1 MRKVVVLKLM
11 ATKMKNPWFLL
22 LLLTVCCFACQQKK
36 TAETDDVE
44 ETPKTAELRKK
55 VIDVHDEAMPLMS
68 TIFEL
73 KSKLKDGLDSA
84 RTLDAGTKKQV
95 EGIILKLDSANQG
108 MRIWMREFSKIKTT
122 GISEEEATNI
132 LTLQME
138 KIVKVKKDM
147 VESIEMA
154 EEINLK

>member
-11 ATKMKNPWFLL
+11 PTKMKNTWLLL

-36 TAETDDVE
+36 TAETDDTE

-73 KSKLKDGLDSA
+73 KSKLKEGLDTA
-84 RTLDAGTKKQV
+84 RALDGDKKKQV
-95 EGIILKLDSANQG
+95 EEVILKLDSANQG

-122 GISEEEATNI
+122 GITEEEATTI
-132 LTLQME
+132 LNLQME

-147 VESIEMA
+147 VESIKIA
-154 EEINLK
+154 EEIDLK